1 MLRWIAILILVPF
14 GAYSTWVV
22 IEHGYFGFVSL
33 GADGGWGLQ
42 VLLDLAISLFFV
54 SSVMIKDARER
65 KVMVWP
71 WLLLT
76 VTLGSIGPLLYLAF
90 RPTAKTAPAIP

>member
-22 IEHGYFGFVSL
+22 IEHGYFGFL
-33 GADGGWGLQ
+33 NLATDEGWGLQ
-42 VLLDLAISLFFV
+42 VLLDLVISLFLV
-54 SSVMIKDARER
+54 STVVIKDARER
-65 KVMVWP
+65 KVAVWP

-76 VTLGSIGPLLYLAF
+76 VTLGSIGPLLYLAL
-90 RPTAKTAPAIP
+90 RPSAKTSPALT

>member
-1 MLRWIAILILVPF
+1 LR
-14 GAYSTWVV
+14 
-22 IEHGYFGFVSL
+22 L

-42 VLLDLAISLFFV
+42 VLLDLAISLFFL

-65 KVMVWP
+65 KVIVWP

-90 RPTAKTAPAIP
+90 RPGSAKTAPAIP